1 MSVGSD
7 DMVKIGFKA
16 IVVSIFVLFVSATHA
31 VADEQV
37 QSGELV
43 FGVLP
48 EGMSYTMQ
56 KQWQLLIEQ
65 VSVESGHKI
74 RFEAADDLEDFER
87 KLSRGAYDFV
97 LLNAQMYTQ
106 AHDTAGYQA
115 FAKESGHTD
124 KGVIVVHR
132 DSSIKTLAD
141 LKNQTLAMS
150 DPRHFTSTVLTKAH
164 LNNSG
169 IKVNEEYVES
179 DSSVYRA
186 VVHGDSV
193 AGAGEINTLNNINPN
208 AHSKLRVIWSSKQY
222 SSNAFAAH
230 PRVNPEQLD
239 HVQQA
244 LLSLNSDAKGKRL
257 LSKVKFKGIAEA
269 SDQEWD
275 DIRALKQQLAN

>member
-1 MSVGSD
+1 
-7 DMVKIGFKA
+7 MVKMGLKA
-16 IVVSIFVLFVSATHA
+16 LVVSFFVLFISATHA
-31 VADEQV
+31 VADEQA
-37 QSGELV
+37 QTGELV

-48 EGMSYTMQ
+48 QGMSYTME

-74 RFEAADDLEDFER
+74 RYEAADDLEDFER

-97 LLNAQMYTQ
+97 LVNAQMYTQ
-106 AHDTAGYQA
+106 AHEKVGYQA

-164 LNNSG
+164 LSNSG

-186 VVHGDSV
+186 VVLGDIV

-230 PRVNPEQLD
+230 PRVKPEQLE

-244 LLSLNSDAKGKRL
+244 LLSLNTDAKGKRL

-269 SDQEWD
+269 ADQEWD
-275 DIRALKQQLAN
+275 DIRALKQHLAN

>member
-1 MSVGSD
+1 
-7 DMVKIGFKA
+7 MVKTGLKILATGLLVTFM
-16 IVVSIFVLFVSATHA
+16 SATQTF
-31 VADEQV
+31 ADEQ
-37 QSGELV
+37 SRSDELV

-48 EGMSYTMQ
+48 QGMSYTMQ
-56 KQWQLLIEQ
+56 AQWKLLIEQ
-65 VSVESGHKI
+65 VSVESGHTI
-74 RFEAADDLEDFER
+74 RFEAAEDPEDFER
-87 KLSRGAYDFV
+87 KLKHGAYDFV
-97 LLNAQMYTQ
+97 LLNAQMYTE
-106 AHDTAGYQA
+106 AHDAVGYEA

-132 DSSIKTLAD
+132 DSQIKTLAD
-141 LKNQTLAMS
+141 LKNQSLALS

-164 LNNSG
+164 LNNAG

-186 VVHGDSV
+186 VVHGDIV

-208 AHSKLRVIWSSKQY
+208 AHSQLRVIWSSKQY

-230 PRVNPEQLD
+230 PRVKSEQLAN
-239 HVQQA
+239 VQQA
-244 LLSLNSDAKGKRL
+244 LLNLNNDSKGKRL

-269 SDQEWD
+269 SDQEWN

>member
-1 MSVGSD
+1 
-7 DMVKIGFKA
+7 MVKSGLKILVTSVF
-16 IVVSIFVLFVSATHA
+16 ILFMSATQTF
-31 VADEQV
+31 ADT
-37 QSGELV
+37 QSHSDELV

-48 EGMSYTMQ
+48 QGMNYTMQ
-56 KQWQLLIEQ
+56 AQWQLLIEQ

-74 RFEAADDLEDFER
+74 RFEPAEDLEDFQR
-87 KLSRGAYDFV
+87 KLSRGAYDFA

-106 AHDTAGYQA
+106 AHDTVGYQA

-132 DSSIKTLAD
+132 DSPIKTLAD
-141 LKNQTLAMS
+141 LEHQSMALS

-164 LNNSG
+164 LNNKG
-169 IKVNEEYVES
+169 IKVNEEYVET

-186 VVHGDSV
+186 VVHGDAM

-208 AHSKLRVIWSSKQY
+208 AHSKLRIIWSSKQY
-222 SSNAFAAH
+222 SSNAFAVH
-230 PRVNPEQLD
+230 PRVNPEQLE

-244 LLSLNSDAKGKRL
+244 LLDLNNDAKGKRL

-275 DIRALKQQLAN
+275 DIRTLKHQLAN

>member
-1 MSVGSD
+1 
-7 DMVKIGFKA
+7 MVKTGLKILATSLLVTFM
-16 IVVSIFVLFVSATHA
+16 SATQTF
-31 VADEQV
+31 ADEQ
-37 QSGELV
+37 SRSDELV

-48 EGMSYTMQ
+48 QGMSYTMQ
-56 KQWQLLIEQ
+56 AQWKLLIEQ
-65 VSVESGHKI
+65 VSVESGHTI
-74 RFEAADDLEDFER
+74 RFEAAEDPEDFER
-87 KLSRGAYDFV
+87 KLKHGAYDFV
-97 LLNAQMYTQ
+97 LLNAQMYTE
-106 AHDTAGYQA
+106 AHDAVGYEA

-132 DSSIKTLAD
+132 DSQIKTLAD
-141 LKNQTLAMS
+141 LKNQSLALS

-164 LNNSG
+164 LNNAG

-186 VVHGDSV
+186 VVHGDIV

-208 AHSKLRVIWSSKQY
+208 AHSQLRVIWSSKQY

-230 PRVNPEQLD
+230 PRVKPEQRAN
-239 HVQQA
+239 VQQA
-244 LLSLNSDAKGKRL
+244 LLNLNNDSKGKRL

-269 SDQEWD
+269 SDQEWN

>member
-1 MSVGSD
+1 
-7 DMVKIGFKA
+7 MVKTGLKILATGLLVTFM
-16 IVVSIFVLFVSATHA
+16 SATQTF
-31 VADEQV
+31 ADEQ
-37 QSGELV
+37 SRSDELV

-48 EGMSYTMQ
+48 QGMSYTMQ
-56 KQWQLLIEQ
+56 AQWKLLIEQ
-65 VSVESGHKI
+65 VSVESGHTI
-74 RFEAADDLEDFER
+74 RFEAAEDPEDFER
-87 KLSRGAYDFV
+87 KLKHGAYDFV
-97 LLNAQMYTQ
+97 LLNAQMYTE
-106 AHDTAGYQA
+106 AHDEVGYEA

-132 DSSIKTLAD
+132 DSQIKTLAD
-141 LKNQTLAMS
+141 LKNQSLALS

-164 LNNSG
+164 LNNAG

-186 VVHGDSV
+186 VVHGDIV

-208 AHSKLRVIWSSKQY
+208 AHSQLRVIWSSKQY

-230 PRVNPEQLD
+230 PRVKSEQLAN
-239 HVQQA
+239 VQQA
-244 LLSLNSDAKGKRL
+244 LLNLNNDSKGKRL

-269 SDQEWD
+269 SDQEWN